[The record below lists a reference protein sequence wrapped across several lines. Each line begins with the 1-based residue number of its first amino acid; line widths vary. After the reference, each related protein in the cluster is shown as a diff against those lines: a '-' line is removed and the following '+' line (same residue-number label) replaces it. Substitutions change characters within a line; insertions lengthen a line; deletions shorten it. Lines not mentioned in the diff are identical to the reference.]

1 MYKSKF
7 SNKSHC
13 HSQSQYPEFNT
24 ENDENPIGLD
34 RLDRKIL
41 NLLQNNNLLTNLE
54 LADKIGLS
62 PPPCLRRVKR
72 LRALGIITHDV
83 SIIDPFKVGH
93 RLVVF
98 VNITL
103 EKQREDLLANF
114 ERKMLDHA
122 EVLQCYFVSG
132 DTDYFLIMHVSD
144 MQHYHDFARRVFAN
158 EPNIKVFRSSF
169 CMNRVKY
176 STKIEILEQ

>member
-1 MYKSKF
+1 MYKAHSAP
-7 SNKSHC
+7 KS
-13 HSQSQYPEFNT
+13 QQANLDPENT
-24 ENDENPIGLD
+24 LELD
-34 RLDRKIL
+34 RIDRKIL
-41 NLLQNNNLLTNLE
+41 NLLQENNLLTNLD
-54 LADKIGLS
+54 LADQVGLS

-72 LRALGIITHDV
+72 LRELGIISHDV
-83 SIIDPFKVGH
+83 SIVDPFKIGH

-114 ERKMLDHA
+114 ERKMLEHP

-132 DTDYFLIMHVSD
+132 DTDYFLVMHVAD
-144 MQHYHDFARRVFAN
+144 MQHYNDFARRVFAN

-169 CMNRVKY
+169 CMNRIKY
-176 STKIEILEQ
+176 STKIALIE

>member
-1 MYKSKF
+1 MYKSKHKLP
-7 SNKSHC
+7 STEQIK
-13 HSQSQYPEFNT
+13 QENT
-24 ENDENPIGLD
+24 LELD

-41 NLLQNNNLLTNLE
+41 NLLQENNLLTNLE

-62 PPPCLRRVKR
+62 PPPCFRRVKR
-72 LRALGIITHDV
+72 LRELGIITHDV
-83 SIIDPFKVGH
+83 SILDPLKVGH

-103 EKQREDLLANF
+103 EKQRDDLLANF
-114 ERKMLDHA
+114 ERKMLEHK

-132 DTDYFLIMHVSD
+132 DTDYFLVIQVED
-144 MQHYHDFARRVFAN
+144 MQDYNDFARRVFAS

-169 CMNRVKY
+169 CLNRIKY
-176 STKIEILEQ
+176 STKIAMSED